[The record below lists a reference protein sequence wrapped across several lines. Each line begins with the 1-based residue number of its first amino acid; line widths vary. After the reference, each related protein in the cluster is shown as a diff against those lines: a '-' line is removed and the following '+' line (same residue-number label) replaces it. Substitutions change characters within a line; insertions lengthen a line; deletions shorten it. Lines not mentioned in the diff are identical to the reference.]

1 MIQKKIL
8 VLLFTFISIFLSAQ
22 SPVFQNTL
30 PLTQYNYKNNSGKVE
45 SYNFLKSEKKAFLF
59 YDVVSEPMAEVMY
72 NGCGFIFNNTPIT
85 IFPIYF
91 TGQLIKKSS
100 KNFLSKI
107 PTQLFETPNKSD
119 FKIFGLTAAD
129 FPIIVVY
136 NEKNELCG
144 FAKSVEQIADI
155 DCGGQ
160 PVPSKFLRLQILTE
174 NNDKTTNPYAFKPVV
189 VLGGDKNDTIV
200 KTMTDKYGDFD
211 ALLPHLNQDYIIT
224 VNEKNPTINFV
235 VLSTQSGR
243 KIGNF
248 KSTDRG
254 FEYRIL
260 KIDLIKLPD
269 IYVEEDISLKLK
281 PLDKKD
287 LKDFVVTENLFY
299 ELGESKLTQSS
310 KDLLNKMLTVLQ
322 NYSQFNIL
330 VTSHTDA
337 QGDEATNLKL
347 SIKRSEEVVNYLA
360 SKGIA
365 KERLKAE
372 GKGETQIRNRCFNNI
387 DCSDKEHEYNRR
399 TEFKF
404 TKK

>member
-1 MIQKKIL
+1 MNKIISI
-8 VLLFTFISIFLSAQ
+8 VVFTFVNIYLSAQ
-22 SPVFQNTL
+22 TVVFPNVLTL
-30 PLTQYNYKNNSGKVE
+30 SQYNYKNNSGKVE
-45 SYNFLKSEKKAFLF
+45 SYNFLKPEKKAFLF
-59 YDVVSEPMAEVMY
+59 YDIISEPMAEVMY
-72 NGCGFIFNNTPIT
+72 NGCGFVFNNTPIT

-91 TGQLIKKSS
+91 TGQLIKKASQ
-100 KNFLSKI
+100 NFPSKI
-107 PTQLFETPNKSD
+107 PTQLNESPNKSD
-119 FKIFGLTAAD
+119 FKLFNLTTAD
-129 FPIIVVY
+129 FPILVVY

-174 NNDKTTNPYAFKPVV
+174 NKDKTTNPYAFKPVV

-200 KTMTDKYGDFD
+200 KTITDKYGDFD
-211 ALLPHLNQDYIIT
+211 ALLPHLDQDYIIT
-224 VNEKNPTINFV
+224 VDEKNPTINFV

-243 KIGNF
+243 KVGNF

-269 IYVEEDISLKLK
+269 IYIEEDISLKLK
-281 PLDKKD
+281 PLDKKG

-299 ELGESKLTQSS
+299 ELGESKLSQSS
-310 KDLLNKMLTVLQ
+310 KDLLNKMLVVLQ
-322 NYSQFNIL
+322 NYAQFNIL
-330 VTSHTDA
+330 VISHTDA
-337 QGDEATNLKL
+337 QGDEVANLKL
-347 SIKRSEEVVNYLA
+347 SIKRSEEVVNYLV

-372 GKGETQIRNRCFNNI
+372 GKGETQIRNRCLNNV

>member
-1 MIQKKIL
+1 MNKKINT
-8 VLLFTFISIFLSAQ
+8 VIFTFISIYLSSQ
-22 SPVFQNTL
+22 SVILPSSL
-30 PLTQYNYKNNSGKVE
+30 PLTNYKYKTSAGKIE
-45 SYNFLKSEKKAFLF
+45 TYNFLKPEIKAFLL
-59 YDVVSEPMAEVMY
+59 YDINSEPLAEIMY
-72 NGCGFIFNNTPIT
+72 SGCGFVFNGTPIT

-91 TGQLIKKSS
+91 TGQLIKKAS
-100 KNFLSKI
+100 KNFPSTI
-107 PTQLFETPNKSD
+107 PTQLCESLKKSD
-119 FKIFGLTAAD
+119 FKVFNLVDGA
-129 FPIIVVY
+129 FPILIIY

-144 FAKSVEQIADI
+144 YSRTVEQIADI
-155 DCGGQ
+155 DCGSQ
-160 PVPSKFLRLQILTE
+160 PVQSKFLRLQILTE
-174 NNDKTTNPYAFKPVV
+174 NKDNTTNPYAFKSVA
-189 VLGGDKNDTIV
+189 VLGGDKKDTII
-200 KTMTDKYGDFD
+200 KTTTDKYGDFD
-211 ALLPHLNQDYIIT
+211 ALLPRLDQDYIIT
-224 VNEKNPTINFV
+224 VNEKNSTVNFV
-235 VLSTQSGR
+235 VLSTPSG
-243 KIGNF
+243 KKVGNF

-260 KIDLIKLPD
+260 KMDLIKLPD

-299 ELGESKLTQSS
+299 ELNESKLTQSS
-310 KDLLNKMLTVLQ
+310 KDLLNKMIAVLQ

-347 SIKRSEEVVNYLA
+347 SVKRSEEVVNYLI
-360 SKGIA
+360 SKGIS
-365 KERLKAE
+365 KDRLKAE
-372 GKGETQIRNRCFNNI
+372 GKGETQIRNRCVNNI

>member
-1 MIQKKIL
+1 MNKITG
-8 VLLFTFISIFLSAQ
+8 VVIFTFISIFLSAQ
-22 SPVFQNTL
+22 SPVFQHTL

-45 SYNFLKSEKKAFLF
+45 SYNFLKPEKKAFLF
-59 YDVVSEPMAEVMY
+59 YDIVSEPMAEVMY
-72 NGCGFIFNNTPIT
+72 NGCGFVFNNTPIT

-91 TGQLIKKSS
+91 TGQLIKKVS
-100 KNFLSKI
+100 KNFPSKI
-107 PTQLFETPNKSD
+107 PTQLVESPIKSD
-119 FKIFGLTAAD
+119 FKAFNLTVAD

-160 PVPSKFLRLQILTE
+160 IVPSKFLRLQILTE
-174 NNDKTTNPYAFKPVV
+174 NKDKTTNPYAFKPVV

-248 KSTDRG
+248 KSTDKG

-310 KDLLNKMLTVLQ
+310 KDLLNKMMIVLQ
-322 NYSQFNIL
+322 NYEQFNIL

-347 SIKRSEEVVNYLA
+347 SIKRSEEVVNYLV

>member
-1 MIQKKIL
+1 MSKITG
-8 VLLFTFISIFLSAQ
+8 VVIFTCVSFFLSAQ
-22 SPVFQNTL
+22 SLVFQNTL
-30 PLTQYNYKNNSGKVE
+30 PFTQYNYKNKSNKVE
-45 SYNFLKSEKKAFLF
+45 SYNFLKPEKKAFLF
-59 YDVVSEPMAEVMY
+59 YDIISEPMAEVMY
-72 NGCGFIFNNTPIT
+72 NGCGFVFNNTAIT

-91 TGQLIKKSS
+91 TGQLIKKASE
-100 KNFLSKI
+100 NFPSKI
-107 PTQLFETPNKSD
+107 PTQLFESPNKSD
-119 FKIFGLTAAD
+119 FRVFNITTTD
-129 FPIIVVY
+129 FPILVVY

-144 FAKSVEQIADI
+144 FAKSVEQITDI

-160 PVPSKFLRLQILTE
+160 IVPSKFLRLQILTE
-174 NNDKTTNPYAFKPVV
+174 NKDKTTNPYAFKPIVL
-189 VLGGDKNDTIV
+189 LGGDKNDTIL

-248 KSTDRG
+248 KSTDKG

-299 ELGESKLTQSS
+299 ELGESKLSQSS
-310 KDLLNKMLTVLQ
+310 KDLLNKMMAVLQ
-322 NYSQFNIL
+322 NYAQFNIL

-337 QGDEATNLKL
+337 HGDETTNLKL
-347 SIKRSEEVVNYLA
+347 SIKRSEEVVNYLL
-360 SKGIA
+360 SKDIA

-404 TKK
+404 TRK

>member
-1 MIQKKIL
+1 MKNINDLGLFDDHFLMEKFTKLGDPPRKLDKFINWKI
-8 VLLFTFISIFLSAQ
+8 F
-22 SPVFQNTL
+22 
-30 PLTQYNYKNNSGKVE
+30 E
-45 SYNFLKSEKKAFLF
+45 S
-59 YDVVSEPMAEVMY
+59 
-72 NGCGFIFNNTPIT
+72 
-85 IFPIYF
+85 
-91 TGQLIKKSS
+91 
-100 KNFLSKI
+100 
-107 PTQLFETPNKSD
+107 PNKSD
-119 FKIFGLTAAD
+119 FKAFNLTSAD
-129 FPIIVVY
+129 FPIIVIY

-144 FAKSVEQIADI
+144 FAKSVEQISDI

-160 PVPSKFLRLQILTE
+160 IIPSKFLRLQILTE
-174 NNDKTTNPYAFKPVV
+174 NKDKTTNPYAFKPVL
-189 VLGGDKNDTIV
+189 VLGGDKSDTIL

-211 ALLPHLNQDYIIT
+211 ALLPHLNQDYIII

-310 KDLLNKMLTVLQ
+310 KDLLNKMMIILQ
-322 NYSQFNIL
+322 NYAQFNIL

>member
-1 MIQKKIL
+1 MNKKIIAIF
-8 VLLFTFISIFLSAQ
+8 FTFISIYLSAQ
-22 SPVFQNTL
+22 TVDFQKTL
-30 PLTQYNYKNNSGKVE
+30 TLSQYNYKNNSGKVE
-45 SYNFLKSEKKAFLF
+45 SYNFSKQEKKAFLF
-59 YDVVSEPMAEVMY
+59 YDIVSEPMAEVMY
-72 NGCGFIFNNTPIT
+72 NGCGFVFNNTPIT

-91 TGQLIKKSS
+91 TGQLIKKTSI
-100 KNFLSKI
+100 NFPSKI
-107 PTQLFETPNKSD
+107 PTQLVESPNKSD
-119 FKIFGLTAAD
+119 FKLFNLTSAD

-155 DCGGQ
+155 DCDGL
-160 PVPSKFLRLQILTE
+160 PVPSNFLRLQILTE
-174 NNDKTTNPYAFKPVV
+174 NKDKTTNPYAYKPIV
-189 VLGGDKNDTIV
+189 VLSGNKSDTIV

-211 ALLPHLNQDYIIT
+211 ALLPNLDQDYIIT

-235 VLSTQSGR
+235 VLSTQSGK

-248 KSTDRG
+248 ISTDRG
-254 FEYRIL
+254 FEYSIL
-260 KIDLIKLPD
+260 KMDLIKLPD

-287 LKDFVVTENLFY
+287 LIDFVVTENLFY
-299 ELGESKLTQSS
+299 ELGESNLSQSS
-310 KDLLNKMLTVLQ
+310 KDLLNKMITVLQ
-322 NYSQFNIL
+322 NYPQFNISI
-330 VTSHTDA
+330 TSHTDA
-337 QGDEATNLKL
+337 LGDDAINLKL
-347 SIKRSEEVVNYLA
+347 SVKRSEEVVNYLE
-360 SKGIA
+360 SKGIS